1 MPQATLFFKAKKD
14 KNGNTYYDARTRSG
28 KIKCQLFPTT
38 KSSDFEYTM
47 TMSYPRKRRTFTKRK
62 RSYGGSS
69 NSQMNWFMKGMAAAK

>member
-38 KSSDFEYTM
+38 KSSEFDYTM
-47 TMSYPRKRRTFTKRK
+47 TMSYPRRKRMYRKRRYT
-62 RSYGGSS
+62 SS
-69 NSQMNWFMKGMAAAK
+69 ANSNMNWFMKGMQAAK